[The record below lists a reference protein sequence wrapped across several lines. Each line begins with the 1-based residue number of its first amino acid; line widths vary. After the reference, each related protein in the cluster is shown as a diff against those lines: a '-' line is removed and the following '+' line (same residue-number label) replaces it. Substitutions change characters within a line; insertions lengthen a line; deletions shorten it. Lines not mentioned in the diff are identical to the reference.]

1 MDCKVLNPGECL
13 VKYFEDNKYSVVQFT
28 DLQQFVP
35 TTIPF
40 LEFELAAGQ
49 KFLKNGG
56 VVNALSYLESG
67 KVKRKFSWHRWGTAQ
82 GQELNLDMHK
92 HKPISL
98 PLISDKAFNE
108 KLQQLQTGVASSTS
122 SSPTMSTHQ
131 DTDNETEG
139 KNHTM
144 HTNQSLQQYRPLLT
158 LLPHLIL
165 IEEQS
170 TASPVTVNSA
180 GKGAGLKNG
189 LQRALASM
197 ASTSSS
203 LFSTTSL
210 PSPVSLNDLA
220 TEPNI
225 DETEFGLRPIKGK
238 GETTAAVTKD
248 SPTISTTTGRSRS
261 RRGSRENENKAGA
274 TIGTPNSAVAIG
286 TKDTSRRSRNASEQ
300 SSVST
305 SPTIAQPSPHA
316 SLMTTASNTASVTA
330 PAMTD
335 ASKKQK
341 STTEFPGPTESQNGV
356 SESGTVTTRS
366 SRQGS
371 AEPSVSP
378 RSTRHSSRTSRAS
391 ESNQQEHAEGTTESV
406 EAASA
411 APTKLQT
418 QRMTRQRSAP
428 KSANS
433 LSVSLAEKASNED
446 VKDELMEM
454 ASPVVKDEKESATL
468 TMEVDSS
475 VLSEQSGK
483 TEQQG
488 DKGESSAMD
497 IDEQDS
503 QIRSDQPPL
512 SIPAS
517 SLASSA
523 SSTASPS
530 SLGPDEGHVSS
541 STSASSAL
549 SSNSTLL
556 QSLVQERQTM
566 DYNFEFLLPKLAIGS
581 KEREAFYETC
591 MDHLQRLRQ
600 EHRRLK
606 DILKSS
612 DYLPKGRR
620 ATRSSPQYHS
630 HHHRHNHHHHQS
642 HVEEKPSRKRSPAPL
657 RTNSQSSTGSHKETT
672 TSRTSAKS
680 KAESNNIAAQSTAA
694 GAAEEDNAPG
704 VATVT
709 TSQSQSPPPPPPMY
723 QGSTPSS
730 DILTSNISTTTRRS
744 AATAAAAA
752 LTATVSRSSRQ
763 SHHSNGKGSKKRNST
778 VSSASSSTTAS
789 AEAEAATG
797 MGDDNGQVT
806 TRAKRRLR

>member
-82 GQELNLDMHK
+82 DQELNLDMHK

-98 PLISDKAFNE
+98 PLISDKTFSE
-108 KLQQLQTGVASSTS
+108 KPQQPQTGVASSTS
-122 SSPTMSTHQ
+122 SSPTTSTRQ

-139 KNHTM
+139 KNRAM
-144 HTNQSLQQYRPLLT
+144 HAKQSLQQYQ
-158 LLPHLIL
+158 
-165 IEEQS
+165 EQS
-170 TASPVTVNSA
+170 TSSPAIVSSA

-189 LQRALASM
+189 LQRALASV
-197 ASTSSS
+197 ASTSSP
-203 LFSTTSL
+203 LFPTTLL
-210 PSPVSLNDLA
+210 PSPVSLNGLA

-248 SPTISTTTGRSRS
+248 SPTISTATGRSRS

-274 TIGTPNSAVAIG
+274 TTSTLNSAAAIG

-300 SSVST
+300 SAAST
-305 SPTIAQPSPHA
+305 SPTTSQPSHHA
-316 SLMTTASNTASVTA
+316 SAMTTANSTASVTA
-330 PAMTD
+330 PVITD

-341 STTEFPGPTESQNGV
+341 STSELAVSTELQNGV
-356 SESGTVTTRS
+356 SESGSVTTRS

-391 ESNQQEHAEGTTESV
+391 ESNPQEHDEGTTKSG
-406 EAASA
+406 EAALA
-411 APTKLQT
+411 APIKLQT

-433 LSVSLAEKASNED
+433 LSVSPAEKVINEG
-446 VKDELMEM
+446 VKDEPMEM
-454 ASPVVKDEKESATL
+454 ASPVIKDEQEPAIL
-468 TMEVDSS
+468 TMEVKSS
-475 VLSEQSGK
+475 ETREQNNK
-483 TEQQG
+483 AEQQG

-497 IDEQDS
+497 TDEQDS
-503 QIRSDQPPL
+503 QIRPDQPPL

-541 STSASSAL
+541 STSASSSS

-556 QSLVQERQTM
+556 IQQRRTM

-642 HVEEKPSRKRSPAPL
+642 HLEEKPSRKRSPAPL
-657 RTNSQSSTGSHKETT
+657 RTNSLSSTGSHKEAN
-672 TSRTSAKS
+672 TSRASSAKS
-680 KAESNNIAAQSTAA
+680 KAESNSTAA
-694 GAAEEDNAPG
+694 QPTVAGVAGAAGEDNGPG
-704 VATVT
+704 TATAT
-709 TSQSQSPPPPPPMY
+709 ESQSQSQSPPPPPPTY

-744 AATAAAAA
+744 AAAAAAAA
-752 LTATVSRSSRQ
+752 LTATVSRPSRQ
-763 SHHSNGKGSKKRNST
+763 SHHSNGKGSKKRTST
-778 VSSASSSTTAS
+778 ASSASSSTTAS
-789 AEAEAATG
+789 AEAETAAGT
-797 MGDDNGQVT
+797 GDDSGQVT